1 MRFIFVAA
9 LSGCV
14 SLSLASFDLILVSD
28 LSKNCIHRY
37 DGDSGAYLG
46 SFGQNF
52 VNGPRGLALD
62 QANQRVIV
70 ESATGIST
78 FNYNTGQHIS
88 TNPVFA
94 NGRDLALLGTNYYR
108 GFSITSSSAM
118 GRIVNYQTST
128 FQTVYNAGSVGTWTG
143 ITASSGTSKP
153 YSVDLDTGRVGRWNV
168 SVTSGLEAVTS
179 NTVIRSG
186 LGSNASFV
194 IGVGD
199 DGAMVSVNA
208 SSMAV
213 TTGFVPT
220 GTAWTDGID
229 AAFGHGTTA
238 WALGTTAGGTILQS
252 YAQNPSSL
260 LFQGLNRFSASQV
273 TSPQSMVVVVA
284 PEPMSMSGLAL
295 GTLALLKRRKK
306 S

>member
-1 MRFIFVAA
+1 MRIIFVAA

-52 VNGPRGLALD
+52 LNSPRGLALD

-70 ESATGIST
+70 ESLSGIST

-88 TNPVFA
+88 TNPVFSNA
-94 NGRDLALLGTNYYR
+94 RDIAFLGTNYYR
-108 GFSITSSSAM
+108 GFSAMSSSAM
-118 GRIVNYQTST
+118 GRVVNYQTST
-128 FQTVYNAGSVGTWTG
+128 FQTLYNAGSIGTWTG
-143 ITASSGTSKP
+143 VTASSGTLKP
-153 YSVDLDTGRVGRWNV
+153 YSLDLNTGRVGRWNV
-168 SVTSGLEAVTS
+168 SVTGGLEAVTA

-186 LGSNASFV
+186 LGANGTYV
-194 IGVGD
+194 IGLGD

-208 SSMAV
+208 STMAV
-213 TTGFVPT
+213 TTGLAPS
-220 GTAWTDGID
+220 GAAWTDGID

-238 WALGTTAGGTILQS
+238 WALGTAAGETILQS
-252 YAQNPSSL
+252 YAQNPSTL

-284 PEPMSMSGLAL
+284 PEPMSMSALAL